1 LRSAGLPLEDLAAF
15 VMSANN
21 GRQRGFRLNFAPLRA
36 PLDRELAWCCWR
48 IIELG
53 GRVPVPAVQ
62 SLLRWLAVAV
72 GDQPAMRGSLMQH
85 SPREWERAIR
95 AAFAGRRGRLPGP
108 VWVRNTATL
117 LRRCYQLLWAAYD
130 RRPWWRREVWNL
142 ALDPRIPRRPH
153 EPAGAQ
159 GLYFHQLEPAWLRLG
174 MQWSIRSG
182 LQVFADWLGQRG
194 PVPPWLCDDPAEVR
208 VLMLEFLG
216 HVRGLTARSGPNL
229 GKPLSDL
236 RVNDIATNVEQF
248 YLFMHDN
255 REAAARALDEPGWL
269 RLGLQHATL
278 WRRGETRRSAV
289 RPERREVIDDTAFS
303 QIMANLH
310 LLGASAAEGGF
321 GDEQVMRIVMLVAR
335 TGRRVSEIRM
345 LDRDPLLP
353 LDRVGG
359 SNQGGDDDGGFVAKL
374 RDQQTKIDRAPDTML
389 VDAEIVAII
398 GEQQRWVDEHLC
410 QRWAPRT
417 SPRYLFLAARMNRHA
432 DKPYTLERIHLMV
445 GELARRLG
453 IRDGVGRLVDFNR
466 THRFRHTRATSL
478 LNAGV
483 PLHVVQR
490 YLGHLTP
497 AMTMEYAETL
507 AETHEREFLRYRSRA
522 EDPTDPHR
530 SADRRALPGVRR
542 AHRAAAGQRQ
552 RLAGRPPP
560 GAGRPGPHHRRAGK
574 HRAGRQRPSGGAR
587 RWRGR
592 PHRRHHRRP
601 DWEPPGCGVPPTTCA
616 WPPPARALPR
626 RRGPSRDWGSWCAV
640 GSRSPSAAWP
650 RRPGCRWSSSTATPS
665 CAAGLSS
672 CGPSS
677 VIRTLTAQ
685 ITELKLRHREEVQ
698 ALKHALEAAHGENL
712 ELRRRLGHRQDG

>member
-1 LRSAGLPLEDLAAF
+1 MSSKALLETMHDASGCYHPEVLDALWAAIPRRLQTLELRSTALPLEDLAAF

-21 GRQRGFRLNFAPLRA
+21 GRQRGFRLNYAPLRA

-95 AAFAGRRGRLPGP
+95 AAFAGRQGRLPGP

-174 MQWSIRSG
+174 MQWWFKVALETGALTWTTLRSIRSG

-216 HVRGLTARSGPNL
+216 HVRGLTARSGPNP

-398 GEQQRWVDEHLC
+398 GEQQRWVDEHLS

-445 GELARRLG
+445 GDLARRLG

-507 AETHEREFLRYRSRA
+507 AETHEREFLRYR
-522 EDPTDPHR
+522 
-530 SADRRALPGVRR
+530 
-542 AHRAAAGQRQ
+542 
-552 RLAGRPPP
+552 
-560 GAGRPGPHHRRAGK
+560 K
-574 HRAGRQRPSGGAR
+574 PS
-587 RWRGR
+587 
-592 PHRRHHRRP
+592 
-601 DWEPPGCGVPPTTCA
+601 
-616 WPPPARALPR
+616 
-626 RRGPSRDWGSWCAV
+626 
-640 GSRSPSAAWP
+640 
-650 RRPGCRWSSSTATPS
+650 
-665 CAAGLSS
+665 
-672 CGPSS
+672 
-677 VIRTLTAQ
+677 
-685 ITELKLRHREEVQ
+685 
-698 ALKHALEAAHGENL
+698 
-712 ELRRRLGHRQDG
+712 